1 VLLQITASDS
11 FPPNSRLAGA
21 LFFKNFIKRNWTDE
35 DGNHNL
41 PHEEVA
47 SIKRELIGLMVSVPS
62 AIQAQLGEAISAIA
76 DSDFWQLW
84 DTLVDDLVSR
94 LTPDN
99 HVVNAG
105 VLQVAHSIFSRWR
118 PLFRSDELFT
128 EVNHVLSKFAA
139 PFMSLLQNLDACIEK
154 DKSNKAALMQEFAE
168 LDLAV
173 QLFYDLSCQDLP
185 PQFEDTLSPLADLL
199 LKYLRFDNELLRT
212 DNEHEAG
219 PLENVKAG
227 IFEGLTLYV
236 QKYYDAFGPHV
247 ERFVENS
254 WELLTTV
261 GLEPKYD
268 VLVSKALN
276 FLTSTTSNAE
286 QAKPFDDNNVLAQVV
301 EKVILPNLSLRDSD
315 IEMFEDEPIEFI
327 RRDLEGSDSETRRR
341 AATDFLR
348 KLMEQF
354 ETPVTTVVST
364 YVRQYLS
371 IYAKNPRENWRSKD
385 TAVYLFCS
393 IAAKGTPTAA
403 RGVTQTNSLVDV
415 GEFLTNNLA
424 GDLTGSD
431 IEPLLKVDAIKYLYI
446 FRSIITKN
454 QWQQAMPL
462 LVNRLGDSN
471 YVVYTYAAIAAE
483 RVLYLADEN
492 GRPLIDPAQIT
503 PLSKDLLEH
512 LFSLIEQ
519 DSAPEKIQENE
530 FLMRCVMRVLIVVKE
545 GVLAITDTVLQHL
558 VNITNIIYRN
568 PSNPRFY
575 YYHFESIGALIRQV
589 NPLR

>member
-1 VLLQITASDS
+1 MLLQVTASDF
-11 FPPNSRLAGA
+11 FPSNTRLASA
-21 LFFKNFIKRNWTDE
+21 LFFKNFIRRNWTDE
-35 DGNHNL
+35 DGNYKL
-41 PHEEVA
+41 PQQEVT
-47 SIKRELIGLMVSVPS
+47 SIKSELIGLMVSVPPVV
-62 AIQAQLGEAISAIA
+62 QAQLGEAISAIA
-76 DSDFWQLW
+76 NSDFWERW

-94 LTPDN
+94 LTAEN
-99 HVVNAG
+99 HVINVG

-139 PFMSLLQNLDACIEK
+139 PYMSLLQNLDSCIER
-154 DKSNKAALMQEFAE
+154 DKSNKAALLEDFAE
-168 LDLAV
+168 LDIAV

-185 PQFEDTLSPLADLL
+185 PQFEDAMSPLADLL
-199 LKYLRFDNELLRT
+199 LKYLRFDNSLLRT
-212 DNEHEAG
+212 DNEEEAG

-236 QKYYDAFGPHV
+236 QKYYDAFEPHV
-247 ERFVENS
+247 KRFVENS

-261 GLEPKYD
+261 GLEPKFD

-276 FLTSTTSNAE
+276 FLTSTTNNAE
-286 QAKPFDDNNVLAQVV
+286 QAKPFNDNNVLAQVV

-364 YVRQYLS
+364 YVKHHLTLYS
-371 IYAKNPRENWRSKD
+371 ENPKVNWRSKD

-403 RGVTQTNSLVDV
+403 KGVTQTNSLIDV
-415 GEFLTNNLA
+415 GDFFSNNLA
-424 GDLTGSD
+424 SDLTGAG

-446 FRSIITKN
+446 FRSIITKE

-462 LVNRLGDSN
+462 LVNRLADSN
-471 YVVYTYAAIAAE
+471 YVVYTYAAIAVE

-492 GRPLIDPAQIT
+492 GKPLIDPAHIL

-512 LFSLIEQ
+512 LFSLIEKVV
-519 DSAPEKIQENE
+519 APEKIQENE
-530 FLMRCVMRVLIVVKE
+530 FLMRCVMRVLIVIKE
-545 GVLAITDTVLQHL
+545 GVLPITDTVLQHL
-558 VNITNIIYRN
+558 VSITNIIYHN

-575 YYHFESIGALIRQV
+575 YYHFESIGALVR
-589 NPLR
+589 

>member
-11 FPPNSRLAGA
+11 FPPNTRLASA

-35 DGNHNL
+35 DGNHKL
-41 PHEEVA
+41 PQREVV
-47 SIKRELIGLMVSVPS
+47 SIKNELIGLMVSVPHN
-62 AIQAQLGEAISAIA
+62 IQAQLGEAISAIA
-76 DSDFWQLW
+76 DSDFWERW
-84 DTLVDDLVSR
+84 NTLVDDLVSR
-94 LTPDN
+94 LTPEN
-99 HVVNAG
+99 HAVNAG
-105 VLQVAHSIFSRWR
+105 VLQVAHSIFTRWR

-128 EVNHVLSKFAA
+128 EVNHVLSKFAG
-139 PFMSLLQNLDACIEK
+139 PFMALLQNLDAYIEK
-154 DKSNKAALMQEFAE
+154 DKSNKAALLQEFAE
-168 LDLAV
+168 LDLAI

-185 PQFEDTLSPLADLL
+185 PQFEDAISPLADLL
-199 LKYLRFDNELLRT
+199 LKYLRFDNDLLRT
-212 DNEHEAG
+212 DDESEAG
-219 PLENVKAG
+219 VLENVKAG

-247 ERFVENS
+247 KRFVENS

-286 QAKPFDDNNVLAQVV
+286 QAEPFNDTDVLAQVV

-364 YVRQYLS
+364 YVKQYLALNS
-371 IYAKNPRENWRSKD
+371 KNTEANWRSKD

-403 RGVTQTNSLVDV
+403 KGVTQTNSLIDV
-415 GEFLTNNLA
+415 GEFFSNNLA

-431 IEPLLKVDAIKYLYI
+431 TEPLLKVDAIKYLYL
-446 FRSIITKN
+446 FRSIITKE
-454 QWQQAMPL
+454 QWHQAMPL

-471 YVVYTYAAIAAE
+471 YVVYTYAAIAVE
-483 RVLYLADEN
+483 RILYLVDEN
-492 GRPLIDPAQIT
+492 GKPLIDPTDIT

-519 DSAPEKIQENE
+519 YAAPEKVQENE
-530 FLMRCVMRVLIVVKE
+530 FLMRCVMRVLIVIKE
-545 GVLAITDTVLQHL
+545 GVLPITDLVLQHL
-558 VNITNIIYRN
+558 VSITNIIAQN

-575 YYHFESIGALIRQV
+575 YYHFESIGALIR
-589 NPLR
+589 

>member
-1 VLLQITASDS
+1 
-11 FPPNSRLAGA
+11 
-21 LFFKNFIKRNWTDE
+21 
-35 DGNHNL
+35 
-41 PHEEVA
+41 
-47 SIKRELIGLMVSVPS
+47 MVSVPS
-62 AIQAQLGEAISAIA
+62 AIQAQLGEAISVIA
-76 DSDFWQLW
+76 DSDFWQRW

-94 LTPDN
+94 LTPEN
-99 HVVNAG
+99 HIVNTG

-139 PFMSLLQNLDACIEK
+139 PFMSVLQHLDTCIEK
-154 DKSNKAALMQEFAE
+154 DKSNKAVLLKEFAE

-185 PQFEDTLSPLADLL
+185 PQFEDAISPLADLL
-199 LKYLRFDNELLRT
+199 LKYLRFDNELLHT
-212 DNEHEAG
+212 DNENEAG
-219 PLENVKAG
+219 PLEHVKAG
-227 IFEGLTLYV
+227 IFEALTLYV

-247 ERFVENS
+247 KRFVENS

-276 FLTSTTSNAE
+276 FLTSTTANAE
-286 QAKPFDDNNVLAQVV
+286 QAKPFNDSNVLAQVV
-301 EKVILPNLSLRDSD
+301 EKVLLPNLSLRDSD

-364 YVRQYLS
+364 YVQQHLALYS
-371 IYAKNPRENWRSKD
+371 KNPKANWRSKD
-385 TAVYLFCS
+385 TAVYLLCS

-415 GEFLTNNLA
+415 GEFFSNNLA

-431 IEPLLKVDAIKYLYI
+431 IEPLLKVDAIKYLYL
-446 FRSIITKN
+446 FRSIITKE

-471 YVVYTYAAIAAE
+471 YVVYTYAAIAVE

-492 GRPLIDPAQIT
+492 GKPLIDPANIT
-503 PLSKDLLEH
+503 PLSKDLVEH

-530 FLMRCVMRVLIVVKE
+530 FLMRCVMRLLIVIKE
-545 GVLAITDTVLQHL
+545 GVLPITGTVLQHL
-558 VNITNIIYRN
+558 VSITNIMYRN

-575 YYHFESIGALIRQV
+575 YYHFESIGALIRYGSSPSDCQYV
-589 NPLR
+589 NVAIDLRAHRKL